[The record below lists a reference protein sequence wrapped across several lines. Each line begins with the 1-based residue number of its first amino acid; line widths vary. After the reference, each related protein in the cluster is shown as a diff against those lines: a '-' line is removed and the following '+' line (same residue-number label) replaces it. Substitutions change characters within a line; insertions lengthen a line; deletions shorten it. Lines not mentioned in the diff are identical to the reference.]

1 MMPYRNGQTLTVTL
15 TSVLSRLGLRTKLF
29 WLVILL
35 IASLSSVLTAML
47 LHEQRTSMS
56 HDHHLMGATAI
67 KTLAKDS
74 ELGLF
79 SENVE
84 FIKPAINA
92 LKGERSFL
100 YAMVYR
106 PDFKIIEMATAKDF
120 AQFMPQPIVGRPSL
134 ADITKSS
141 EPISREVKINGQHI
155 VEWWAPVYG
164 SSSKP
169 ADESMFLDE
178 PVTTPSHEKN
188 HELIGIVR
196 LGLSLQ
202 QIEETVGH
210 TLKTAMTILVA
221 FLAVTLIITYI
232 VATTVT
238 RPLAKLL
245 KVSKAVAQGD
255 LDQQV
260 QVRNNDEVG
269 MLATTF
275 NSMIQAIRERD
286 SELRKAHDELE
297 ARVQARTAELSSLN
311 QKLNE
316 EIIERTRAE
325 LELERRATDLEKSNK
340 ELDQFAY
347 VAAHDLK
354 APLRAIANLAT
365 WVEEDLDE
373 HLSGE
378 TREHMTLL
386 KGRVIR
392 MENLINGI
400 LQYARLGRIGDVE
413 IGKVD
418 THEVVNQIIGLL
430 DPPKAFVIEVDD
442 GMPVLT
448 CSRTL
453 LEQVFLNL
461 ITNAVKYH
469 HRQDGHIQ
477 ITGRINNGFAE
488 FSVADDGPGIDP
500 KFHEKIFTIFQTL
513 NARDTVE
520 STGVGLA
527 IVKRIVEDQG
537 GHITLDSEEGR
548 GAIFRFT
555 WPVEPLPNN
564 A

>member
-1 MMPYRNGQTLTVTL
+1 MTPYRNGQTLIETL

-35 IASLSSVLTAML
+35 ITSLSSMLTAML
-47 LHEQRTSMS
+47 LHEQRTSME
-56 HDHHLMGATAI
+56 HDHHLMGVTAI
-67 KTLAKDS
+67 KNLAKDS

-79 SENVE
+79 SENVA

-92 LKGERSFL
+92 LKGEPSFL

-106 PDFKIIEMATAKDF
+106 PDFKIIEMATVKGLSQDRL
-120 AQFMPQPIVGRPSL
+120 QPIAGRPSL
-134 ADITKSS
+134 ADITKPG
-141 EPISREVKINGQHI
+141 EPLFRERKLNGQHI

-164 SSSKP
+164 SSSKQ
-169 ADESMFLDE
+169 ADESLFLDE
-178 PVTTPSHEKN
+178 PVARQSQESN
-188 HELIGIVR
+188 HELIGFVR
-196 LGLSLQ
+196 LGLSLA
-202 QIEETVGH
+202 QIEQTVGH
-210 TLKTAMTILVA
+210 TLKTALTILAV

-238 RPLAKLL
+238 RPLARLL
-245 KVSKAVAQGD
+245 KVSEAVAQGD
-255 LDQQV
+255 LDQHV

-275 NSMIQAIRERD
+275 NGMVEAIRERD

-311 QKLNE
+311 QKLND
-316 EIIERTRAE
+316 EIVERTRAE
-325 LELERRATDLEKSNK
+325 RELEKRAADLEKSNK

-378 TREHMTLL
+378 TRQHMTLL

-413 IGKVD
+413 VGNVD
-418 THEVVNQIIGLL
+418 TREVVDQVLGML
-430 DPPKAFVIEVDD
+430 DPPRAFVIEVDD
-442 GMPVLT
+442 DMPVLT

-453 LEQVFLNL
+453 LGQVFLNL
-461 ITNAVKYH
+461 IANAIKYH
-469 HRQDGHIQ
+469 DRQDGHIN
-477 ITGRINNGFAE
+477 ITGRISNGFAE

-500 KFHEKIFTIFQTL
+500 KFHEKIFAIFQTL

-537 GHITLDSEEGR
+537 GNITLESEEGR
-548 GAIFRFT
+548 GATFRFT
-555 WPVEPLPNN
+555 WPVGPLQND